1 MGRRDDLPP
10 IELVTPPPGDRTGP
24 PPVRSQPSV
33 FRTATGRSRRGDDGW
48 WRWALALAVVI
59 AVVAGVLVSDRR
71 DRSEPDPDVAATT
84 IAPSTPTP
92 TTTAGVREGRA
103 SIPRGLSGTLYAL
116 TADAT
121 LAEVDLAGGRT
132 RLASLSFGVAPWLV
146 TQVVALEQVVLIATR
161 RQVYSVDRATLLEQT
176 LVADGRWIV
185 APPGGAWAAL
195 VPFGGASGEVT
206 VLDGTGAPAAGG
218 TLRLPAGVSVQGA
231 VGAGLVLDVAGTV
244 QVWRL
249 DGTAGP
255 VIGTGRFVAAGDTA
269 VARIRC
275 SDLTC
280 AVTTGTLARPDA
292 VVVPGLA
299 VTTAWYFGPSAA
311 FDPTGTRLAALS
323 VDEAGR
329 PTVRL
334 ATVDPATPVAIAD
347 ATLPPSTPGPLPA
360 PSFSADGSAVL
371 YPSSGG
377 IALWRP
383 SAGGGRSGGR
393 TDELRL
399 GDGRTLALTV
409 TPQPPPPP
417 PQSSGPPPS
426 FA

>member
-10 IELVTPPPGDRTGP
+10 IELLTPPPGDRPGP
-24 PPVRSQPSV
+24 APAGSRP
-33 FRTATGRSRRGDDGW
+33 TAPRPAGKGPRRGDDGW
-48 WRWALALAVVI
+48 WRWALALAVVV

-71 DRSEPDPDVAATT
+71 DRRDPAAVVPATT
-84 IAPSTPTP
+84 IAPSAPTP
-92 TTTAGVREGRA
+92 TTAAVREGRA
-103 SIPRGLSGTLYAL
+103 SVPRGLSGTLYAL

-132 RLASLSFGVAPWLV
+132 RLASLSFGVEPWLV
-146 TQVVALEQVVLIATR
+146 TQVVALERVVLIATR
-161 RQVYSVDRATLLEQT
+161 RQVYAVDRATLLEQT
-176 LVADGRWIV
+176 LVADGRWVV

-206 VLDGTGAPAAGG
+206 VLDGTGAPVAGR

-231 VGAGLVLDVAGTV
+231 IGAGLVLDVAGTV
-244 QVWRL
+244 QIWRL

-255 VIGTGRFVAAGDTA
+255 VIGTGRFVAAGETA

-280 AVTTGTLARPDA
+280 AVTAGTTARPDA

-334 ATVDPATPVAIAD
+334 ATVDPASPVTIAT
-347 ATLPPSTPGPLPA
+347 ATLPPSAPGPLPA

-383 SAGGGRSGGR
+383 QAGGGRTGGR

-409 TPQPPPPP
+409 TPRPPPPP
-417 PQSSGPPPS
+417 PQNSGPPPS